1 MKKILMIVVSF
12 AVVAAAVMAGGSKDA
27 APAPAAPAAAPAA
40 PAAPALSGT
49 YTFGG
54 STTVSP
60 IAFKALEAFQK
71 DNPGVKISYESV
83 GSSTGLKQLQ
93 AGVYSLAG
101 SSRHITDAEKTAGV
115 VPYPIC
121 LDGLTIVVNK
131 DVNISS
137 LTLEQLAKIYSGQIS
152 NWKDVGGTD
161 AAMVVLNRDETSGTY
176 AAMKEM
182 VLDPAKLKYR
192 ADALVAKENGEI
204 AAKVASTPHSIG
216 YIGMAFVD
224 QVISAGGKTVLIGGV
239 EPNMANVISKSYPL
253 SRNLFVATKGE
264 PAAGTVE
271 KAFVDFLLSPKG
283 QAIVKSVDYIPL
295 P

>member
-1 MKKILMIVVSF
+1 MKKIVLSIVLLTVGVAMAM
-12 AVVAAAVMAGGSKDA
+12 AVGTKDE
-27 APAPAAPAAAPAA
+27 APAASAS
-40 PAAPALSGT
+40 AAPALSGT

-54 STTVSP
+54 STTVAP
-60 IAFKALEAFQK
+60 IAYKALEAFQK
-71 DNPGVKISYESV
+71 EHPGVKISYEGV

-101 SSRHITDAEKTAGV
+101 SSRHVKDSEKDAGV
-115 VPYPIC
+115 VPYAIC

-131 DVNISS
+131 DVNIAS
-137 LTLEQLAKIYSGQIS
+137 LTIDQLAKIYSGQIS
-152 NWKDVGGTD
+152 NWKEVGGAD
-161 AAMVVLNRDETSGTY
+161 APMVVLNRDETSGTF

-192 ADALVAKENGEI
+192 ADALVAKENGEV

-216 YIGMAFVD
+216 YIGMAFVE
-224 QVISAGGKTVLIGGV
+224 QVVSAGGKTVLIDGV
-239 EPNMANVISKSYPL
+239 EPNMANVINKSYPL
-253 SRNLFVATKGE
+253 SRNLFIATMGQ
-264 PAAGTVE
+264 PAEGTVE